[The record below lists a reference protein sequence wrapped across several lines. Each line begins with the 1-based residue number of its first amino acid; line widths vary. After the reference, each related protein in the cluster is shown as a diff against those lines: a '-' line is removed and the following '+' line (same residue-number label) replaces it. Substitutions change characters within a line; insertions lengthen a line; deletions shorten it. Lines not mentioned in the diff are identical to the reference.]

1 MDPNRRSRRQA
12 ELRRIDAWLLRLRD
26 ERPALYFVL
35 VFAAALGVVGLTAL
49 LRVLLF
55 RW

>member
-1 MDPNRRSRRQA
+1 MDPNRRLRRQA

-35 VFAAALGVVGLTAL
+35 VVAAALGVVGL
-49 LRVLLF
+49 VLLF